1 MAKFIVSITENQIIK
16 TLEFMGKTFVN
27 TWVEQPYGSK
37 TIEKSF
43 EDQIQEAFPDIE
55 DNVLEQIEYLDSGD
69 EDEIQDAILELSDYE
84 REE

>member
-1 MAKFIVSITENQIIK
+1 MAKYIVQITENQIIK

-27 TWVEQPYGSK
+27 TWVQQPYGSR

-43 EDQIQEAFPDIE
+43 ECQIQEAFPDIE
-55 DNVLEQIEYLDSGD
+55 DDALEQIEYLDSGD
-69 EDEIQDAILELSDYE
+69 EDEIQDAISELACYE